1 MNGFTERGLSP
12 FILCVDVCAGS
23 EQGLDDLDMD
33 SFGSF
38 AKRSLAVFA
47 SFVNC
52 TRVLSRQ

>member
-1 MNGFTERGLSP
+1 MDGFTERGLSL
-12 FILCVDVCAGS
+12 FILCVDVYAGS

-38 AKRSLAVFA
+38 VKRSLAVFV

-52 TRVLSRQ
+52 ARVFPRQ